1 MRDCVT
7 NSQKEFKKEKEKG
20 KIILNFINIMH
31 IIMRMVLQWWKLL
44 LKIAKVKASN
54 FGGRPK
60 KLFLVE
66 KKSLLYSVCK
76 SLYKIFHSFSIFRNQ
91 NHFHFN

>member
-1 MRDCVT
+1 METKWKIKWHSVRDCVT

-44 LKIAKVKASN
+44 LKIAKVKVSN

-60 KLFLVE
+60 KLF
-66 KKSLLYSVCK
+66 
-76 SLYKIFHSFSIFRNQ
+76 
-91 NHFHFN
+91 

>member
-31 IIMRMVLQWWKLL
+31 IIMRKVLQWWKLL
-44 LKIAKVKASN
+44 LKIAKVKVSN

-60 KLFLVE
+60 KLF
-66 KKSLLYSVCK
+66 
-76 SLYKIFHSFSIFRNQ
+76 
-91 NHFHFN
+91 

>member
-1 MRDCVT
+1 MLQIV
-7 NSQKEFKKEKEKG
+7 KKSSRKRKKKG

-44 LKIAKVKASN
+44 LKIAKVKVSN

-60 KLFLVE
+60 KLF
-66 KKSLLYSVCK
+66 
-76 SLYKIFHSFSIFRNQ
+76 
-91 NHFHFN
+91 

>member
-44 LKIAKVKASN
+44 LKIAKVKVSN

-66 KKSLLYSVCK
+66 KKSFVLCM
-76 SLYKIFHSFSIFRNQ
+76 
-91 NHFHFN
+91 

>member
-44 LKIAKVKASN
+44 LKIAKVKVSN

-66 KKSLLYSVCK
+66 KKSLVLCM
-76 SLYKIFHSFSIFRNQ
+76 
-91 NHFHFN
+91 

>member
-44 LKIAKVKASN
+44 LKIAKVKVSN

-60 KLFLVE
+60 KLF
-66 KKSLLYSVCK
+66 
-76 SLYKIFHSFSIFRNQ
+76 FS
-91 NHFHFN
+91 